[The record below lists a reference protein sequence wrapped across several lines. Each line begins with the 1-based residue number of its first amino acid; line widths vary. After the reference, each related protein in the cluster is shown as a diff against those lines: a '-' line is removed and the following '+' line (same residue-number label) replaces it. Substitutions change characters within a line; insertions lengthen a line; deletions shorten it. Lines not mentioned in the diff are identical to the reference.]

1 LNIGFFAPSSLP
13 HLFIRY
19 FSFAVIDVF
28 FMIMGKCTERYPRI
42 SSASFKLEVPV
53 RESPIPKT
61 FCLPICTKISIPGNN
76 RAQDIKWGLLLHTA
90 IFAPVNLVSKVLQQ
104 AVDEFAQL
112 PGVGHRTAFRFV
124 LHLLKK
130 DPEELRKFGNTF
142 LQLQQQVQYCR
153 HCFNITDR
161 DECDI
166 CADPNRDS
174 ATICIVEDIRD
185 VVSIENTG
193 QFKGLYHV
201 LGGIISPL
209 DGVGP
214 SDLNIQPLLERIEK
228 GNTKELIFAL
238 STTMEGDTT
247 NFYLF
252 RQVRPHDVNVS
263 TLARGVSVGGGL
275 EFTDEL
281 TLGRSLV
288 NRVPYE
294 NTLAG

>member
-1 LNIGFFAPSSLP
+1 
-13 HLFIRY
+13 
-19 FSFAVIDVF
+19 
-28 FMIMGKCTERYPRI
+28 M
-42 SSASFKLEVPV
+42 
-53 RESPIPKT
+53 
-61 FCLPICTKISIPGNN
+61 
-76 RAQDIKWGLLLHTA
+76 
-90 IFAPVNLVSKVLQQ
+90 NLVSKVLQQ

-112 PGVGHRTAFRFV
+112 PGVGHKTAFRFV

-130 DPEELRKFGNTF
+130 NPEELKKFGNTF
-142 LQLQQQVQYCR
+142 LQLQEQVQYCK
-153 HCFNITDR
+153 HCFNITDK

-166 CADPNRDS
+166 CVNPKRDRT
-174 ATICIVEDIRD
+174 TICVVEDIRD
-185 VVSIENTG
+185 VVSIENTE

-214 SDLNIQPLLERIEK
+214 SDLNILPLLERLES
-228 GNTKELIFAL
+228 GEVKELIFAL

-252 RQVRPHDVNVS
+252 RQVKPFDVSVS

-275 EFTDEL
+275 EYTDEL
-281 TLGRSLV
+281 TLGRSLI

-294 NTLAG
+294 NTVAG